1 MSSTPL
7 IDDAE
12 TGGGNG
18 ASGPLQG
25 VDYGAFDDAGDDHVA
40 KYDDAS
46 ADASAAAKGGE
57 LRTVQALVDDNIIA
71 EDSYSV
77 CEHDEDLGGG
87 GDVDDTRR
95 LFSSMQLSSH
105 APGTRLIGY
114 GHGAELLSSPAA
126 AANGVLESSE
136 ACCEYAWRVG
146 AVIETEVRDIVAD
159 FVVPHLGLET
169 ESDGGDGVST
179 PDDAKRY
186 LVSYRCRGSRC

>member
-46 ADASAAAKGGE
+46 ADASATAKGGE

-77 CEHDEDLGGG
+77 CEHDEDLGG

-146 AVIETEVRDIVAD
+146 VVIETEVRDIVAD
-159 FVVPHLGLET
+159 FV